1 MQIQKEVECSSEFT
15 NFKELEFRFKNLDE
29 ELNDHETY
37 NGIDN
42 FIKYFIKV
50 HMTYQGGSIVSGNT
64 LEKLFEFE
72 VKNYYSH
79 RAAKKKL
86 EEQRSSPLGT
96 K

>member
-1 MQIQKEVECSSEFT
+1 MECSSDFT

-86 EEQRSSPLGT
+86 EEQRCSPLGT

>member
-1 MQIQKEVECSSEFT
+1 MECSSEFT

-50 HMTYQGGSIVSGNT
+50 QMTYKGGSIVSGNQ

-72 VKNYYSH
+72 VRNYYSH
-79 RAAKKKL
+79 RAAKKK
-86 EEQRSSPLGT
+86 
-96 K
+96 